1 MDTPQDLARILY
13 LTDADSKRLSAWL
26 SQLEPVRE
34 INPGRWQQL
43 CDGSTDYI
51 SHNELAHLMDV
62 ATPCGYAL
70 DVIRGTCS
78 VQVQEVP
85 MS

>member
-1 MDTPQDLARILY
+1 MSQNLENRILF
-13 LTDADSKRLSAWL
+13 LNPRERVRLATWL
-26 SQLEPVRE
+26 SQLESVRA